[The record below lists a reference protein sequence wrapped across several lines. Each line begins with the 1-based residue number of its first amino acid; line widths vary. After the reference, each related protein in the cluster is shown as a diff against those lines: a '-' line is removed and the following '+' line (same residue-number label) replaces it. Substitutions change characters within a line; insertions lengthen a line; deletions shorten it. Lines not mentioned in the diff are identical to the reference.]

1 MTALPNSGLPGSAL
15 RRPPLPDPPRT
26 GDFARYIHF
35 IRPGPGTVLAQH
47 FGAFQPGTDVLVSG
61 RGYICAGRSDDLPS
75 CPYPDLVVAFGV
87 DVEAVDE
94 TNGYVIEE
102 LGKPPEFVLEAA
114 SSTTGRRDYVQKRE
128 IYARLGITEY
138 WRFDHTGGR
147 YHDAPLGGDR
157 LAGDGAYRPVE
168 LFTEPDG
175 VIWGYSETLGL
186 SLCWINRRLRFWNRA
201 TQEYLPTPQE
211 LAAQSIELAAQSI
224 ELAAERDNERLARY
238 AVESQRDDER
248 QARYAAEERVREL
261 EAELRR
267 LRGE

>member
-1 MTALPNSGLPGSAL
+1 MTAPPNSGLPGSAL
-15 RRPPLPDPPRT
+15 RLPPLPDPPRS
-26 GDFARYIHF
+26 GDLQQHLNFT
-35 IRPGPGTVLAQH
+35 RPGVSGVLAQH
-47 FGAFQPGTDVLVSG
+47 FGAFQPGTDILVSG
-61 RGYICAGRSDDLPS
+61 EGYICARRSDLPS

-87 DVEAVDE
+87 DAETIGE
-94 TNGYVIEE
+94 TNGYVIDEV
-102 LGKPPEFVLEAA
+102 GKPPEFVLEAA
-114 SSTTGRRDYVQKRE
+114 SSTTGRRDYIQKRE
-128 IYARLGITEY
+128 IYARMGITEY

-157 LAGDGAYRPVE
+157 LAEDGAYRPVD

-211 LAAQSIELAAQSI
+211 LE
-224 ELAAERDNERLARY
+224 AERDNERLARY

-248 QARYAAEERVREL
+248 QARAAAESQRDAAQERIQEL